1 MSEIAVWCL
10 SERGLRHAAALAES
24 LSIHCFLPEGTAPPA
39 GMSVTPFDR
48 LEPAVREAFRAYPA
62 HLFIMAT
69 GIVVRMIAPLL
80 ESKLK
85 DPAVVVMD
93 EGGQH
98 VISLISGH
106 LGGANAL
113 TEMVADL
120 TGADPVI
127 TTATDVAGITAFD
140 ILARRINAKVEP
152 KTAIKATATALLN
165 GQPVALVCDPTF
177 YDAVRSEVSR
187 VTHLDTADPEG
198 LKEFEAVCIVS
209 DTLLELPDALKPKTL
224 FIRPPTLC
232 LGIGCNRATPK
243 EEIAAAVET
252 TLEEYGL
259 SPLSVFR
266 VASVDRK
273 ADEAGLKAFAEERT
287 IPFVTYPAD
296 ALNTVSETRA
306 GLSPDSEYAMK
317 HLGVKGVAEPA
328 ALLGAGEGA
337 HLVIPK
343 QKIGNVTVAVARRP
357 IPAPVREGSLTV
369 VGIGPGHPA
378 YLTPHAKRALR
389 CADTLV
395 GYTKYIRRVE
405 PFTEGKEVIQTGMT
419 QEIRRVVAALEA
431 AASGKKVALIGTGD
445 AGIYGLAGLALE
457 LAGKRGDT
465 FPVTISPGITAGIAA
480 AAVVGAPLT
489 NDYITLSLSDLLTPR
504 ETVIARIETAAAS
517 GMVTVVYN
525 PKSKKRTE
533 LIALLQEA
541 FLRHRP
547 PETPVAVVTHALRE
561 GQAHALTTLADF
573 LNEEITMNSVV
584 LIGNADTVILPTV
597 DGPRMVT
604 RRGYERKREGK

>member
-1 MSEIAVWCL
+1 
-10 SERGLRHAAALAES
+10 
-24 LSIHCFLPEGTAPPA
+24 
-39 GMSVTPFDR
+39 MSVTPFGR
-48 LEPAVREAFRAYPA
+48 LEPAVKKAFRTYPA

-80 ESKLK
+80 ESKLA

-113 TEMVADL
+113 TDTVADL

-127 TTATDVAGITAFD
+127 TTATDVAGIIAFD
-140 ILARRINAKVEP
+140 TLAQRIGAKVEP

-165 GQPVALVCDPTF
+165 GQPVALVCDPNF
-177 YDAVRSEVSR
+177 YDAVRPDVPR
-187 VTHLDTADPEG
+187 VTHLNTADPEE
-198 LKEFEAVCIVS
+198 LKKFEAVCIIS
-209 DTLLELPDALKPKTL
+209 DTPLELPDPLKRKTL

-243 EEIAAAVET
+243 AEITAAVET
-252 TLEEYGL
+252 TLKDFGL

-266 VASVDRK
+266 IASADRK
-273 ADEAGLKAFAEERT
+273 ADEAGLKGFAKERA
-287 IPFVTYPAD
+287 IPFVTYSAD
-296 ALNTVSETRA
+296 ALNTVSETHT
-306 GLSPDSEYAMK
+306 GLSPDSEHAMK

-357 IPAPVREGSLTV
+357 IPVPVREGSLTV
-369 VGIGPGHPA
+369 VGIGPGHLA

-389 CADTLV
+389 RADTLV
-395 GYTKYIRRVE
+395 GYTKYIQLVE
-405 PFTEGKEVIQTGMT
+405 PFIEGKEVIQTGMT
-419 QEIRRVVAALEA
+419 RETQRVIAALEA
-431 AASGKKVALIGTGD
+431 ATAGKKVALIGTGD

-457 LAGKRGDT
+457 LAEKRGDT

-504 ETVIARIETAAAS
+504 ETVIARIEAAAAS
-517 GMVTVVYN
+517 GMVTVIYN

-533 LIALLQEA
+533 LIALLQKA

-547 PETPVAVVTHALRE
+547 SETPVAVVTHALRE
-561 GQAHALTTLADF
+561 GQAHVLTTLADF

-584 LIGNADTVILPTV
+584 IVGNADTVILPTA

-604 RRGYERKREGK
+604 RRGYEQKA